1 MDSTW
6 QGKRPATEYPPHCY
20 GYGADQIG
28 YDESEDCLY
37 INVIRPAATQQ
48 DAKLP
53 VAVWI
58 YGGGLTQG
66 GSADKRYNM
75 SFFVENS
82 VAQGT
87 PIIGVSF
94 NYRLSVFG
102 FLNGKEAEDAGVTNI
117 GFRDQRLALHWLNEN
132 IDAFGGDK
140 DAVTI
145 FGESAGA
152 ESVTAQVFAYKGQH
166 SGLFRSAA
174 AQSGFGSM

>member
-1 MDSTW
+1 
-6 QGKRPATEYPPHCY
+6 
-20 GYGADQIG
+20 
-28 YDESEDCLY
+28 
-37 INVIRPAATQQ
+37 
-48 DAKLP
+48 
-53 VAVWI
+53 
-58 YGGGLTQG
+58 
-66 GSADKRYNM
+66 M

-102 FLNGKEAEDAGVTNI
+102 FLNGKEALDAGVTNI
-117 GFRDQRLALHWLNEN
+117 GFRDQRLALRWLNEN
-132 IDAFGGDK
+132 IEAFGGDK
-140 DAVTI
+140 DAVSI

-166 SGLFRSAA
+166 DGLFRSAA